1 MIDLRM
7 DGNKNRYLA
16 IIQTYKN
23 DIIYYNFDRVMS
35 KYIFQVILS
44 QTTGDAT
51 SHVVTC
57 R

>member
-23 DIIYYNFDRVMS
+23 DKICFKFDRA
-35 KYIFQVILS
+35 IL
-44 QTTGDAT
+44 
-51 SHVVTC
+51 
-57 R
+57 

>member
-23 DIIYYNFDRVMS
+23 DILYYNFDRVMS
-35 KYIFQVILS
+35 KDIFQVILS